1 MSKMNKLVEGS
12 TKSLVRSY
20 SNMMVNMV
28 GFCVALALL
37 CGCPDLKLRG
47 GDNAQ
52 HVNKANWTCV
62 SFHSF
67 YLPDFVLIHL

>member
-1 MSKMNKLVEGS
+1 MQGS
-12 TKSLVRSY
+12 SKSLVRSY
-20 SNMMVNMV
+20 SNMMVKMV
-28 GFCVALALL
+28 GFCVGLWFGSAMWLD
-37 CGCPDLKLRG
+37 PKLRG
-47 GDNAQ
+47 DDDDQ